1 VTPCCPM
8 ARAVRLVGGIVVLFG
23 ALLIGGCELDGYP
36 EDLQY
41 PVRTDPLAIK
51 TADKD
56 APEYDRPGQFPDL
69 FVGLDTEEKDKL
81 LLDPAKLT
89 ADQRQQLERLLN
101 ESFGTPSRPQVEGT
115 SAAARELL
123 LKLRSELK
131 LDQDT
136 LARGSVL
143 YRQNCLHCHGLT
155 GDGHGAT
162 APWVNPHPRDYREG
176 RFKFTSSAQ
185 EEGDRKP
192 RREDL
197 VRTVYEGID
206 GTSMPSFRLLPD
218 DDLEALVSYVIHL
231 SIRGDT
237 EYSVMRLVLT
247 GDGDQSIEE
256 AFDAFLQQKTKQWSD
271 AQTTPIQPGSYPE
284 FKTEEERDRYLQA
297 SIQRGMGLFNR
308 PKPEGSLKSAGCL
321 GCHTDYGRQ
330 APHKYDYWGTIVRP
344 ADLTTGIFRGGRRP
358 IDLYYRIHSGINGV
372 TMPASSNN
380 LTSEEIWDIVNFLE
394 VLPYPRMLEKYG
406 VKLEQ

>member
-1 VTPCCPM
+1 M
-8 ARAVRLVGGIVVLFG
+8 ARAARLVGGIAILFSP
-23 ALLIGGCELDGYP
+23 LLIGGCELDGYP
-36 EDLQY
+36 EDLRY
-41 PVRTDPLAIK
+41 PARTDPVVIK

-56 APEYDRPGQFPDL
+56 APGYDRPGQFPEL

-81 LLDPAKLT
+81 MVDPAKMPE
-89 ADQRQQLERLLN
+89 DQRQQLEQLLT
-101 ESFGTPSRPQVEGT
+101 ETFGTPAHPQVDGGNADT
-115 SAAARELL
+115 REAL
-123 LKLRSELK
+123 LKLRTELK
-131 LDQDT
+131 LDEDT
-136 LARGSVL
+136 LARGSAL

-155 GDGHGAT
+155 GDGRGAT
-162 APWVNPHPRDYREG
+162 APWVNPHPRDYRQG

-185 EEGDRKP
+185 EEGARKA

-197 VRTVYEGID
+197 LRTIYEGID

-231 SIRGDT
+231 SIRGET
-237 EYSVMRLVLT
+237 EYWVLRLALT
-247 GDGDQSIEE
+247 GEGDQTVDESFN
-256 AFDAFLQQKTKQWSD
+256 AYLQQKANQWIE
-271 AQTTPIQPGSYPE
+271 AQASPIKPGPYPE
-284 FKTEEERDRYLQA
+284 FKTEKERNDYLRA

-308 PKPEGSLKSAGCL
+308 PKPEGNLKSAGCL

-358 IDLYYRIHSGINGV
+358 LDLFYRIHSGVNGV

-380 LTSEEIWDIVNFLE
+380 LTSDEIWDLVNFLE

-406 VKLEQ
+406 IKLEELK